1 MKKSIVAFVAGA
13 AISAVVSELCH
24 NKKVKSF
31 VGNLSNKISDRWAE
45 KSRVASNSESNVDGE
60 TVVEEQVPVES
71 QEEEFDPI
79 PVNE

>member
-1 MKKSIVAFVAGA
+1 MKKNIIAFVAGA

-24 NKKVKSF
+24 NKKVKSL

-45 KSRVASNSESNVDGE
+45 KSRVASNSESSVNGE
-60 TVVEEQVPVES
+60 AKVEEQVPVDPL
-71 QEEEFDPI
+71 EEEFDPI